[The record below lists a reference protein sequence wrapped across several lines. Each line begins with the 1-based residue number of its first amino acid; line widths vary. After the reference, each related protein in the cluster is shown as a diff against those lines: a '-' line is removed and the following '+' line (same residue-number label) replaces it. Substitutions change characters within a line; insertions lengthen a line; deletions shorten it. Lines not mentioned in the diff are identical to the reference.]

1 MILNPFGLMG
11 HNGIATRRVKAKVNG
26 RTFDYWTRVAI
37 DRDLSEI
44 CGSFQL
50 ELRDSAR
57 NLASWPYA
65 TPGHPIA
72 PLAWG
77 DRIEISI
84 DDELVLVGWIDDV
97 NPTAGENGI
106 GLSIAGRDVVGDLVD
121 CAAAVEGPTEFKGLD
136 LLQVAERLL
145 KPFGLTASADVDVGE
160 PFDRYTIDCGETV
173 LSALEKG
180 ARQRGLLITSNGI
193 DGIVFT
199 RSGQTRGAGDL
210 SLPGNLWE
218 SSGSFSGRD
227 RFSDYYVKG
236 QAERA
241 GGARRGK
248 AALDATAEPL
258 SAEAPPPPPS
268 EELRG
273 VNIMGHAEDPEVTR
287 YRPIVSMTRSQATA
301 QSAQTQADW
310 MMRTRRAKS
319 DKLDYLYPDYRG
331 STGQLWRP
339 NELSL
344 VSDTYQV
351 VERDMLTAGVT
362 FIYDERGTQAK
373 LRLTGPE
380 AYDLEPEEDRRSNKK
395 GGKRRKRG
403 GPLDGTASR
412 L

>member
-1 MILNPFGLMG
+1 VILNPYGLRG
-11 HNGIATRRVKAKVNG
+11 HNSIATRRVKAEING
-26 RTFDYWTRVAI
+26 MIFDYWTRVAI

-50 ELRDSAR
+50 ELVDTAR

-77 DRIEISI
+77 DHVEISV
-84 DDELVLVGWIDDV
+84 DDELILVGWIDDV
-97 NPTAGENGI
+97 NPTAGENGL
-106 GLSIAGRDVVGDLVD
+106 GLSISGRDVVGDLVD
-121 CAAAVEGPTEFKGLD
+121 CAAVVEGPTEFKGLD
-136 LLQVAERLL
+136 LLQIAQRIL
-145 KPFGLTASADVDVGE
+145 KPFGLKAVADVDVGE
-160 PFDRYTIDCGETV
+160 PFDRYTIDCGETA

-180 ARQRGLLITSNGI
+180 ARQRGLLITSDGI
-193 DGIVFT
+193 EGIVFT
-199 RSGQTRGAGDL
+199 RSGQKRGAGDL
-210 SLPGNLWE
+210 YLPGNLLD
-218 SSGSFSGRD
+218 SSGAFSGRD

-241 GGARRGK
+241 GGARRRK

-258 SAEAPPPPPS
+258 SPGTQPPPS

-273 VNIMGHAEDPEVTR
+273 VNIMGHAKDPEVRR
-287 YRPIVSMTRSQATA
+287 YRPTVSMTRSQATA
-301 QSAQTQADW
+301 QSAQTQAEW

-331 STGQLWRP
+331 ATGRLWRP
-339 NELSL
+339 NELSF
-344 VSDTYQV
+344 VADTYQV
-351 VERDMLTAGVT
+351 VERDMLTSGVT
-362 FIYDERGTQAK
+362 FLYDERGTQAQ

-380 AYDLEPEEDRRSNKK
+380 AYDLEPEEDRRCNKK
-395 GGKRRKRG
+395 GRKRSRSG
-403 GPLDGTASR
+403 GPLDGTANR

>member
-1 MILNPFGLMG
+1 MSFNPFGLLG
-11 HNGIATRRVKAKVNG
+11 HNPIATRRVKAKVNG
-26 RTFDYWTRVAI
+26 MTFDYWTRAAI

-65 TPGHPIA
+65 TPAHPIA
-72 PLAWG
+72 PLVWG
-77 DRIEISI
+77 DAVEISI

-106 GLSIAGRDVVGDLVD
+106 GLTISGRDIVGDLVD
-121 CAAAVEGPTEFKGLD
+121 CAAAVDGPTEFKGLD
-136 LLQVAERLL
+136 LLQIAERLV
-145 KPFGLTASADVDVGE
+145 KPFGLKARADVDVGE
-160 PFDRYTIDCGETV
+160 PFDRFTVDCGETV
-173 LSALEKG
+173 LSCLEKG
-180 ARQRGLLITSNGI
+180 ARQRGLLITSDGI
-193 DGIVFT
+193 EGIVFT
-199 RSGQTRGAGDL
+199 RSGQQRGAGDL
-210 SLPGNLWE
+210 YLPGNIAD

-241 GGARRGK
+241 GGARRNK

-258 SAEAPPPPPS
+258 TADAPPPPPS

-273 VNIMGHAEDPEVTR
+273 ITIMGHAEDPEVTR
-287 YRPIVSMTRSQATA
+287 YRPIVSMTRSQANA
-301 QSAQTQADW
+301 QSAQTQAEW
-310 MMRTRRAKS
+310 MKRTRRAKS
-319 DKLDYLYPDYRG
+319 DKLDYLYRDYRG
-331 STGQLWRP
+331 STGRLWRP

-344 VSDTYQV
+344 VNDTYQV
-351 VERDMLTAGVT
+351 VNRDMLTAGVT
-362 FIYDERGTQAK
+362 FIYDERGTQTQ

-395 GGKRRKRG
+395 GGKRGKKG
-403 GPLDGTASR
+403 GPLDGTATR